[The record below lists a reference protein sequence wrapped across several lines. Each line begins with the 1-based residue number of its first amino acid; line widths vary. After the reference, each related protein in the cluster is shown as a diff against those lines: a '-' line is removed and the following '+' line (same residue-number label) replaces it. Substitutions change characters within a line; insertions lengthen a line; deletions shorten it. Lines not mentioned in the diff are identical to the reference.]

1 MRGADVF
8 APGVL
13 GAPPSLR
20 RGDAVSVFAD
30 VGAKCLR
37 GTKTTEDAAAAKSP
51 PSLPGL
57 RFVGNGTA
65 TMSRDDI
72 FKTNR

>member
-1 MRGADVF
+1 MF

-20 RGDAVSVFAD
+20 CGDAVSVFAD
-30 VGAKCLR
+30 VEAKCLR
-37 GTKTTEDAAAAKSP
+37 GTKTTEDAEKESP
-51 PSLPGL
+51 PSIPGL

-65 TMSRDDI
+65 TMSREDI

>member
-1 MRGADVF
+1 MF

-20 RGDAVSVFAD
+20 RGDAVSVLAD
-30 VGAKCLR
+30 VEAKCLR
-37 GTKTTEDAAAAKSP
+37 GTKTTEDAEELS
-51 PSLPGL
+51 SIPGL